1 MMNQAVTHLMNWRHY
16 SATPSESEGS
26 AISVFCPKC
35 KRKYYIH
42 SKKMPRHEK
51 VVARCKIC
59 DNRFQI
65 KSSNRKYLSQMD
77 SDSQKAPDTGNPAR
91 TIGVIISKGGVGKTT
106 TAVNLSAGLAL
117 SGFKVLLVDTDT
129 QGQDSYMLG
138 IKPAAG
144 LSEYLIG
151 EVKLEEA
158 VVKARDNL
166 WVLAGGKSLAGVK
179 RMIDRKDFG
188 GERMLAEALGPLENS
203 YDYII
208 VDTSPGWDPISV
220 NVLFYVK
227 EILIPVSLEVMSFH
241 GLMEFMKSLS
251 SIQKYRKEVMLKY
264 VLPTFLDKRV
274 NSPIRL
280 LKKLSELYGE
290 YICKPIRYNVS
301 FSEAPAYGQTMYE
314 FAPGSNGT
322 EDYRELVRQVADDL
336 TLLR

>member
-1 MMNQAVTHLMNWRHY
+1 
-16 SATPSESEGS
+16 
-26 AISVFCPKC
+26 
-35 KRKYYIH
+35 
-42 SKKMPRHEK
+42 
-51 VVARCKIC
+51 
-59 DNRFQI
+59 
-65 KSSNRKYLSQMD
+65 MD
-77 SDSQKAPDTGNPAR
+77 SDPKKATDTDKPAR

-144 LSEYLIG
+144 LSEYLTG
-151 EVKLEEA
+151 EVKLEKA
-158 VVKARDNL
+158 VVKARENL

-188 GERMLAEALGPLENS
+188 GERMLAEALEPLENN

-264 VLPTFLDKRV
+264 VLPTFMDKRV

-280 LKKLSELYGE
+280 FKKLSELYGE

-301 FSEAPAYGQTMYE
+301 FSEAPAYGQTIYE